1 MPRSHLRARLRAG
14 ETLIGTMVQ
23 EVRTPAIAQILKQV
37 GFDFFML
44 DMEHGAYTLET
55 AAEIIRAARL
65 AGIAPLVRVAG
76 PQYELI
82 GRILDQ
88 GAVGVMLPR
97 VERPADVELLVQSI
111 KYPPLG
117 RRGMSSDA
125 PHSGYD
131 FRPLAEFVRIN
142 NEDTI
147 AIAQIE
153 RKAAIESIDAILSV
167 PGVDVALVGPE
178 DLSVSLGLG
187 EPDLPGRLDAAIE
200 TMMAAAGRHGVVSAI
215 HMASVDALQAWL
227 AKGMGLV
234 MYSSDLGFLM
244 GDPSKGGL
252 ERLRAGL

>member
-1 MPRSHLRARLRAG
+1 MQPSHLRQRLKNG

-44 DMEHGAYTLET
+44 DMEHGGFDLET

-65 AGIAPLVRVAG
+65 VGIAPLVRVAG

-88 GAVGVMLPR
+88 GAIGVMLPR

-117 RRGMSSDA
+117 RRGLSSDA

-153 RKAAIESIDAILSV
+153 RKAAIEDIDAILGV

-178 DLSVSLGLG
+178 DLSVSLGLA
-187 EPDLPGRLDAAIE
+187 EADVSGRVSAAIE
-200 TMMAAAGRHGVVSAI
+200 TMMAAARRHGVVPAI
-215 HMASVDALQAWL
+215 HMGSVEGLQTWL

-252 ERLRAGL
+252 ERLRAGT